1 MTLWQSSN
9 KNKKFIK
16 ELLTQLLAVLLGIPV
31 TWACIMSCCKG
42 CIHPGEGSLLMPTF
56 RHIGTIYVLLSA
68 LEKLLR
74 ISLTLVYLKLEAKW
88 KQAAKGFQEPLP
100 RLNSQ
105 QEVRSGFVPL
115 LHFQT
120 LLVPLT
126 VLT

>member
-1 MTLWQSSN
+1 
-9 KNKKFIK
+9 
-16 ELLTQLLAVLLGIPV
+16 
-31 TWACIMSCCKG
+31 
-42 CIHPGEGSLLMPTF
+42 MPTF
-56 RHIGTIYVLLSA
+56 RHIGTIFVLLPA

-88 KQAAKGFQEPLP
+88 KQAAKGLQESLP

-105 QEVRSGFVPL
+105 QEVRIGFVPL